1 MSCKGANASY
11 LYYRHGDF
19 GKSLDDFR
27 IEALLG
33 FEDKNLA
40 GDKNSICGIPYVNYF
55 RIKGAAAFSL
65 KTTYPGLIVGAGY
78 NHPAGEKEAD
88 SESDFQLGFYFD
100 HTTGMPV
107 IPGSTVKGVLKSVFP
122 KGEASHIVEEKLKYI
137 NGLLDNVTVTKDN
150 WEKLFEK
157 GNIFH
162 DAFISGITDDG
173 RIFAEDYITPHNPG
187 EPMGIFKNPKPL
199 RFLKVAP
206 GVVFTFQFVLR
217 DSRLDNG
224 HTVSAEQKKEIFRQ
238 ILLDFGVGAKRNVG
252 YGNLVE
258 GGF

>member
-1 MSCKGANASY
+1 MSLKGANASY
-11 LYYRHGDF
+11 LYYRGGDL
-19 GKSLDDFR
+19 GKKLDDFR
-27 IEALLG
+27 IGALLG
-33 FEDKNLA
+33 FENKDLA
-40 GDKNSICGIPYVNYF
+40 GKKNSICGITYVEF
-55 RIKGAAAFSL
+55 FSIKGADVFSL

-88 SESDFQLGFYFD
+88 TESDFQLGFYFD

-137 NGLLDNVTVTKDN
+137 NGLLDGVTVTKDN
-150 WEKLFEK
+150 WSGIFDN
-157 GNIFH
+157 GDIFH
-162 DAFISGITDDG
+162 DAFISRVPDDG

-187 EPMGIFKNPKPL
+187 DPMGIFKNPTPL
-199 RFLKVAP
+199 RFLKIAP

-224 HTVSAEQKKEIFRQ
+224 LMVSAEHKKELFKH
-238 ILLDFGVGAKRNVG
+238 ILLDFGIGAKRNVG
-252 YGNLVE
+252 YGNFMKLE
-258 GGF
+258 